1 MKVRRIQFVGFL
13 CLGLAGCTPQAI
25 FFHESTKVGFS
36 ATYNTSDSQPISSH
50 FGFKRRIAAAV
61 PGQVRV
67 PAANGNPNDA
77 TNQGEA
83 LSMVSKFYVQA
94 GSRTDGITIRTNFA
108 TGNAARALTVA
119 PGSTRAIQALMQNQ
133 VVVAPESTPSTAM
146 SAADLERLARN
157 KARQTNPRKIPAAVE
172 EVSVKSPNSATTLVT
187 PTPLPKARATPSPA
201 VRATPPPALRGTPTP
216 PPATEEVGADGITLP
231 IPTAT
236 PQ

>member
-1 MKVRRIQFVGFL
+1 MKARTIQLLGV
-13 CLGLAGCTPQAI
+13 LGLGLSGCTPQAI

-83 LSMVSKFYVQA
+83 LSMISKFYVQA

-119 PGSTRAIQALMQNQ
+119 PGAGRAIHALMQNQ
-133 VVVAPESTPSTAM
+133 VVATPETTQSTAP
-146 SAADLERLARN
+146 SAAEMERRAQISAL
-157 KARQTNPRKIPAAVE
+157 KTNPRNIPHATE
-172 EVSVKSPNSATTLVT
+172 EVSVVT
-187 PTPLPKARATPSPA
+187 PSSTKALSTPAPTPKVRATPPPA
-201 VRATPPPALRGTPTP
+201 VRATPPPRGTPTP
-216 PPATEEVGADGITLP
+216 PPATEEIGADGIILP

-236 PQ
+236 PN